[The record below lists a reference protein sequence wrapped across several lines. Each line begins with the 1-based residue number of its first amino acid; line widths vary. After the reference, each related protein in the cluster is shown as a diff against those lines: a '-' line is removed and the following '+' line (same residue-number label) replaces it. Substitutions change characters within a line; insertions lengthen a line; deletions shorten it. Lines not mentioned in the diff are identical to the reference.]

1 MNMKIIVDKLPN
13 AEYECLFRYTERGY
27 DMCKIRDDCCHTAK
41 NCPYLKEQEKKTNET
56 KTPTL
61 RVYTVEEVMHKFI
74 DLKYRIKDIEKIVD
88 SDLSAYWWKEG
99 INDAIK
105 EIQKE
110 IDLLKTVAQKLE
122 QKTESKDGNK
132 EIKNINGYTGS
143 SQQTIDKAIDVME
156 RYKKIEQVID
166 DWEHDG
172 GAMEMS
178 ESYWLK
184 KIKGIL
190 ET

>member
-1 MNMKIIVDKLPN
+1 MRPIDADLFEVICLEGKSEEFSEGVQWLAEQIDKAL
-13 AEYECLFRYTERGY
+13 
-27 DMCKIRDDCCHTAK
+27 
-41 NCPYLKEQEKKTNET
+41 
-56 KTPTL
+56 TL

-74 DLKYRIKDIEKIVD
+74 DLKYRIKEIEKCVD
-88 SDLSAYWWKEG
+88 SNLSAYWWKEG
-99 INDAIK
+99 INDSIK

-110 IDLLKTVAQKLE
+110 IDLLKTIQKLE
-122 QKTESKDGNK
+122 QKTESKDGK
-132 EIKNINGYTGS
+132 
-143 SQQTIDKAIDVME
+143 TIEDANRDVME